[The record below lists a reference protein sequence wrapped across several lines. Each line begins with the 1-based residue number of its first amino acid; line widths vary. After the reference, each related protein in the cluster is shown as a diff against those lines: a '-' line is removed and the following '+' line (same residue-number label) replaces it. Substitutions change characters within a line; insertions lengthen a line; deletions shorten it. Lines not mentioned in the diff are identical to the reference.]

1 MSQKT
6 LTNVATSVRQKLLN
20 RSREQKEDF
29 QLVLTRYALE
39 RLLYRLSQS
48 KHVDEFVLKGAFLFL
63 IWIDAPYRP
72 TRDVDLLGFGDSSAE
87 HLIAVFKTICDA
99 NENDGLIFETESLS
113 AEEIREQQEYN
124 GIRLTLVARLEQA
137 EIPLQIDVGFGDI
150 VTPTSKRVDFPTILD
165 MPPPSLRAY
174 SKESVISE
182 KYEAMVR
189 LGIANSRMKDF
200 YDIWVLSKNFDFE
213 GLVLAEAIRATF
225 STRKTAL
232 SKDTPIAFSEEFFDN
247 PAKQAQWKAFVS
259 RSRLKIQTDTFENII
274 ADIYSFLAPP
284 TEALLKKELFTF
296 NWSAEKGW
304 TEE

>member
-1 MSQKT
+1 MSQET
-6 LTNVATSVRQKLLN
+6 LTNVAASVRQKLLN

-48 KHVDEFVLKGAFLFL
+48 KHVDAFVLKGAFMFL
-63 IWIDAPYRP
+63 IWTDAPYRP

-87 HLIAVFKTICDA
+87 QLIAVFKTICEA
-99 NENDGLIFETESLS
+99 NENDGLIFETASLS

-124 GIRLTLVARLEQA
+124 GIRLTLMARLEQA
-137 EIPLQIDVGFGDI
+137 EIPLQIDVGFGDVVI
-150 VTPTSKRVDFPTILD
+150 PTPKHVDFPTILD
-165 MPPPSLRAY
+165 MPPPYLRVY

-200 YDIWVLSKNFDFE
+200 YDIWVLSKAFDFE
-213 GLVLAEAIRATF
+213 GLVLAKAIEATF

-232 SKDTPIAFSEEFFDN
+232 PENIPVAFSGDFSGS
-247 PAKQAQWKAFVS
+247 PAKQAQWKAFTS
-259 RSRLKIQTDTFENII
+259 RSRLKIRTDTLESII
-274 ADIYSFLAPP
+274 ANIYSFLTPP
-284 TEALLKKELFTF
+284 TEALLKKESFTL
-296 NWSAEKGW
+296 NWSAGKGW
-304 TEE
+304 TKE